1 VTISFSSLA
10 LRSNRGS
17 SLKSRPLWCRRSRP
31 VRAPIES
38 LRSHFLAAT
47 TYNFTDRIPGANVL
61 VALDGVNTLS
71 LIEEPQSWGA
81 DTKVFI
87 THAKAD

>member
-1 VTISFSSLA
+1 
-10 LRSNRGS
+10 
-17 SLKSRPLWCRRSRP
+17 
-31 VRAPIES
+31 